1 MRLGV
6 LRCAAPARSTFQGPG
21 EGLCDSGR
29 LCLDEEREGL
39 DWRGLCST
47 FFRNI
52 YKDWQK
58 VQVSD

>member
-6 LRCAAPARSTFQGPG
+6 LRCTASARSTFQGPG

-29 LCLDEEREGL
+29 LCLDEGREGL